1 MCSIIKTVKGDTHKE
16 EIKMKYLNNHK
27 QELFNG
33 QKITYRGTVYWANM
47 VTMEIYAHSVD
58 EEILGSI
65 SGYKVASIT
74 DGFDIVKE

>member
-1 MCSIIKTVKGDTHKE
+1 
-16 EIKMKYLNNHK
+16 MKYLNNHK

-33 QKITYRGTVYWANM
+33 QKITYRGNVYWANM

-74 DGFDIVKE
+74 EGFDIVKE